1 MAGKPKLYYTQERG
15 RMESIYWLLAAAGV
29 EFEERFVETRED
41 LEKLRNDGFLLFQQ
55 VPMVEIDG
63 VKMVQSRAILH
74 YIAEKHNL
82 YGKDLKERALYLLT
96 FRIYCRL
103 VTCVE
108 SQPLIE
114 GLQDQNKQHPHN

>member
-1 MAGKPKLYYTQERG
+1 MAARNSAEQKTTEKMAGKPKLYYTQERG

-82 YGKDLKERALYLLT
+82 YG
-96 FRIYCRL
+96 
-103 VTCVE
+103 
-108 SQPLIE
+108 
-114 GLQDQNKQHPHN
+114 LQDQNKQHPHN